1 MSLNDEMFAENCGRS
16 YGRRVK
22 HVFAR
27 LILVLALV
35 VGTLH
40 APAIAHSEPEHH
52 HVEHGETSVPDVLVD
67 DSRGLESSPDT
78 GDSVH
83 HHHCPAAV
91 AAKTASMAN
100 ALLAGSSLRPAYRTA
115 ALSSFSQAPP
125 TEPPA
130 A

>member
-1 MSLNDEMFAENCGRS
+1 MPLSDEMFAENCGHS

-22 HVFAR
+22 HLFAR

-35 VGTLH
+35 VGTFH

-52 HVEHGETSVPDVLVD
+52 HAEHGKTSAPDVLAD
-67 DSRGLESSPDT
+67 DSGGPESSPDT

-91 AAKTASMAN
+91 AAKTASMTN
-100 ALLAGSSLRPAYRTA
+100 ALLAGSSLRPAHRTA

-125 TEPPA
+125 TEPPPA
-130 A
+130 

>member
-1 MSLNDEMFAENCGRS
+1 MKLL
-16 YGRRVK
+16 
-22 HVFAR
+22 FAR
-27 LILVLALV
+27 LILVFALV
-35 VGTLH
+35 AGTLH
-40 APAIAHSEPEHH
+40 APAMAHGESAHH
-52 HVEHGETSVPDVLVD
+52 HADHGETSASDVLAD
-67 DSRGLESSPDT
+67 ESKSPESSRDA

-91 AAKTASMAN
+91 PARTADMAHSLM
-100 ALLAGSSLRPAYRTA
+100 AGGLLLPVHRSA